1 MPFWKSARIYLMLRQ
16 ISNAKRD
23 LFIKHCIQ
31 TGIVNKAKKK
41 LQFIFRTS
49 DGQPETNSGWVKD
62 PQDTDDSS
70 SASVSS
76 ESRSVKS
83 DSEDAD
89 ALIDSSDDEFTQVR
103 QMRSQTCPNL
113 SDSITSSL
121 AQDDVR
127 FLINAELI
135 YFQGPLFNGSFS
147 SRCYRPRE

>member
-1 MPFWKSARIYLMLRQ
+1 MLRQ
-16 ISNAKRD
+16 TSNAKKA

-31 TGIVNKAKKK
+31 TGNFNQSKYKFQHV
-41 LQFIFRTS
+41 FRTS
-49 DGQPETNSGWVKD
+49 DGQPETNGGWVKD
-62 PQDTDDSS
+62 PEDTDDSS

-121 AQDDVR
+121 AQDDVDL
-127 FLINAELI
+127 FELFSAQLYI
-135 YFQGPLFNGSFS
+135 LGSIFDGSIS
-147 SRCYRPRE
+147 SRCYPATQWE